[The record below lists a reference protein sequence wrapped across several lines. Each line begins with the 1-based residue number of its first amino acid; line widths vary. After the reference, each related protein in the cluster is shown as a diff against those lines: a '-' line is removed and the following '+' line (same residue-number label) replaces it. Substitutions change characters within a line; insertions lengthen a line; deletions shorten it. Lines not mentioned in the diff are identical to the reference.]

1 MDSTLSG
8 AVCAASQ
15 IADHGPMTTADDFIA
30 WTTEAGR
37 SARTRRQYGWILARF
52 VAWLGR
58 DPIDA
63 DPLEIRGW
71 LAQFADNAPETR
83 RAYRACLNSYFRWAV
98 DQAELLPRNP
108 MVKVPGV
115 RVPASTPRP
124 LTQLESMRL
133 VAAADGR
140 MRAWMLLGLDAGLRR
155 SEIAAVSSHDIAGRR
170 LHVIGK
176 GAKHRAVPMTHRLA
190 DELTLWGPGRLW
202 DVSPSWLATLVRR
215 HMMMCG
221 VAGSTHSLRHTF
233 ATAFYEASGH
243 DLRRTQHVLGH
254 ASPTTT
260 ARYIGFAD
268 DLDDIVDRMVA

>member
-1 MDSTLSG
+1 MPGHKVLPVSSVT
-8 AVCAASQ
+8 
-15 IADHGPMTTADDFIA
+15 DHVPMTTVDDFMT
-30 WTTEAGR
+30 WTHDAGR
-37 SARTRRQYGWILARF
+37 SARTRAQYQWILARF
-52 VAWLGR
+52 GDWLGR

-71 LAQFADNAPETR
+71 LAQFADRAPETR
-83 RAYRACLNSYFRWAV
+83 RAYRAALNAFYRWAV
-98 DQAELLPRNP
+98 EQAELLARNP

-124 LTQLESMRL
+124 LTQHQAMRL

-140 MRAWMLLGLDAGLRR
+140 MLAWMLLGLDAGLRR
-155 SEIAAVSSHDIAGRR
+155 AEMAAVCSDDIAGRR

-176 GAKHRAVPMTHRLA
+176 GGKHRAVPMTHRLA
-190 DELTLWGPGRLW
+190 DELAQWGPGRMW
-202 DVSPSWLATLVRR
+202 PVSPNHLGTLVQR
-215 HMMMCG
+215 HMLACG
-221 VAGSTHSLRHTF
+221 VDGSTHSLRHTF
-233 ATAFYEASGH
+233 ATTFYEASGH

-260 ARYIGFAD
+260 ARYVGFAD